1 MQFNIIITEYDLG
14 SEYDGFV
21 KDYDRNSQDYS
32 DFYLKIPVLFYQMEN
47 KAELIKLI
55 KTDFFYIRLD
65 INDIILDYVE
75 GNKILKIKKIISLNK
90 LNKNNDKDIQV
101 CVLENQHKT
110 NVREIITR
118 DLECITYV

>member
-1 MQFNIIITEYDLG
+1 MQFNIIINEYDLG

-21 KDYDRNSQDYS
+21 KDQDRNSQDYS

-55 KTDFFYIRLD
+55 KTDYFYIRLD

-101 CVLENQHKT
+101 CVLENQYKT

-118 DLECITYV
+118 DLECITYL

>member
-1 MQFNIIITEYDLG
+1 
-14 SEYDGFV
+14 
-21 KDYDRNSQDYS
+21 
-32 DFYLKIPVLFYQMEN
+32 MEN

-55 KTDFFYIRLD
+55 KTDYFYIRLD

-101 CVLENQHKT
+101 LF
-110 NVREIITR
+110 
-118 DLECITYV
+118 